1 MHNFYNKTPIK
12 IQKMSSR
19 LFSIIR
25 LSRMIVP
32 VLFAGGMV
40 ACVDDNYNLNKDIS
54 MEVGIGGKYFA
65 IPLGTTD
72 SIRVDSLLELDDES
86 VFMFMEDGTAVISK
100 LDSVKVR
107 VPEIQQVTL
116 QSWASEIEPIVNEIE
131 VPEEA
136 QGVVGEVALPEKDV
150 NSSTSIEFDEEVPEE
165 LLELNTVKFD
175 GTPKLVIDIQF
186 EAPEEVAKLEL
197 MDYVIHFPE
206 FIVFDDNRIENHCLV
221 IDGEMDVDAGYR
233 VELDIAEFNF
243 EEEENPIQEV
253 GSEKRLHIDGA
264 VTLDGQLRVTVRGDG
279 TLPETVT
286 VGIMPQVSI
295 DEMKLGEITGKVN
308 VDIEEVNEEVD
319 LGDIPDFLKDKDV
332 VLDIE
337 HPVIMLE
344 VGNTTGVPV
353 LADLTL
359 TPLADG
365 NPIENGIIELR
376 REERDIVV
384 KAADEMGEYTWSNFF
399 ISNSEAGME
408 PGFIPVDVPNLPNLI
423 RQIPDVIQ
431 IKMTAEAD
439 QGEDPEV
446 VHRFDLS
453 HGDYEMNV
461 RYNVHVPLTFGP
473 DLQVVYR
480 DTIDDFNSDIKDY
493 VKYVTEVVMEM
504 EVENT
509 IPLGMVCRAVA
520 LDVDGRALS
529 GIEVSTPQPIEAAG
543 WDGNN
548 TTLVRGAFTIELKE
562 TVAGTMEQLDGLAL
576 EITADANEG
585 VEGASLKNNQYL
597 RLSGKMRIPGGITVD
612 IDDI

>member
-1 MHNFYNKTPIK
+1 
-12 IQKMSSR
+12 MSSR

-40 ACVDDNYNLNKDIS
+40 ACVDDNYDLNKDIS

-165 LLELNTVKFD
+165 LLDLNTVKFD

-279 TLPETVT
+279 TLPGTVT

-365 NPIENGIIELR
+365 SPIENGIIELR

-408 PGFIPVDVPNLPNLI
+408 LGFEFVDVPNLPNLI

-431 IKMTAEAD
+431 INMTAEAD
-439 QGEDPEV
+439 PEAE
-446 VHRFDLS
+446 HRFDLS

-473 DLQVVYR
+473 DLQVIYR

-509 IPLGMVCRAVA
+509 IPLGMMCRAVA

-548 TTLVRGAFTIELKE
+548 TTLVRGDFTIELKE

-585 VEGASLKNNQYL
+585 VKGASLKNNQYL

>member
-1 MHNFYNKTPIK
+1 
-12 IQKMSSR
+12 MSSR

-40 ACVDDNYNLNKDIS
+40 ACVDDNYDLNKDIS

-100 LDSVKVR
+100 LDSVKVL

-136 QGVVGEVALPEKDV
+136 QGAVGEVALPEKDV

-165 LLELNTVKFD
+165 LLDLNTVKFD
-175 GTPKLVIDIQF
+175 GTPKLVVDIQF
-186 EAPEEVAKLEL
+186 EAPEEVTKLEL
-197 MDYVIHFPE
+197 VDTIQFPK
-206 FIVFDDNRIENHCLV
+206 FIVFDDKDNIIDEENCL
-221 IDGEMDVDAGYR
+221 IINGEMDVDAGYH
-233 VELDIAEFNF
+233 VELDIAEFDF
-243 EEEENPIQEV
+243 AENPIQEV

-279 TLPETVT
+279 TLPGTVT

-365 NPIENGIIELR
+365 SPIENGIIELR

-408 PGFIPVDVPNLPNLI
+408 LGFEFVDVPNLPNLI

-431 IKMTAEAD
+431 INMTAEAD
-439 QGEDPEV
+439 PEAE
-446 VHRFDLS
+446 HRFDLS

-473 DLQVVYR
+473 DLQVIYR

-548 TTLVRGAFTIELKE
+548 TTLVMSAFTIELKE

-585 VEGASLKNNQYL
+585 VKGASLKNNQYL

>member
-1 MHNFYNKTPIK
+1 
-12 IQKMSSR
+12 MSSR

-40 ACVDDNYNLNKDIS
+40 ACVDDNYDLNKDIS

-165 LLELNTVKFD
+165 LLDLNTVKFD

-221 IDGEMDVDAGYR
+221 IDGEMDVDAGYH
-233 VELDIAEFNF
+233 VELDIAEFDF
-243 EEEENPIQEV
+243 TENPIQEV

-279 TLPETVT
+279 TLPGTVT

-365 NPIENGIIELR
+365 SPIENGIIELR

-431 IKMTAEAD
+431 INMTAEAD
-439 QGEDPEV
+439 PEAE
-446 VHRFDLS
+446 HRFDLS

-473 DLQVVYR
+473 DLQVIYR

-509 IPLGMVCRAVA
+509 IPLGMMCRAVA

-548 TTLVRGAFTIELKE
+548 TTLVRGDFTIELKE

>member
-1 MHNFYNKTPIK
+1 
-12 IQKMSSR
+12 MSSR

-40 ACVDDNYNLNKDIS
+40 ACVDDNYDLNKDIS

-107 VPEIQQVTL
+107 VPEIQQMTL

-136 QGVVGEVALPEKDV
+136 QGVVGEVALPEKEV

-165 LLELNTVKFD
+165 LLDLNTVKFD

-221 IDGEMDVDAGYR
+221 IDGEMDADAGYR

-279 TLPETVT
+279 TLPGTVT

-408 PGFIPVDVPNLPNLI
+408 PGFEFVEVTNLPNLI

-431 IKMTAEAD
+431 INMTAEAD
-439 QGEDPEV
+439 PEAE
-446 VHRFDLS
+446 HRFDLS

-585 VEGASLKNNQYL
+585 VKGASLKNNQYL

>member
-1 MHNFYNKTPIK
+1 
-12 IQKMSSR
+12 MSSR

-40 ACVDDNYNLNKDIS
+40 ACVDDNYDLNKDIS
-54 MEVGIGGKYFA
+54 MEVGIGGKYLA

-136 QGVVGEVALPEKDV
+136 QGAVGEVALPEKDV

-165 LLELNTVKFD
+165 LLDLNTVKFD

-221 IDGEMDVDAGYR
+221 IDGEMDVDAGYH
-233 VELDIAEFNF
+233 VELDIAEFDF
-243 EEEENPIQEV
+243 AENPIQEV

-279 TLPETVT
+279 TLPGTVT

-365 NPIENGIIELR
+365 SPIENGIIELR

-408 PGFIPVDVPNLPNLI
+408 LGFEFVDVPNLPNLI

-431 IKMTAEAD
+431 INMTAEAD
-439 QGEDPEV
+439 PEAE
-446 VHRFDLS
+446 HRFDLS

-473 DLQVVYR
+473 DLQVIYR

-509 IPLGMVCRAVA
+509 IPLGMMCRAVA

-548 TTLVRGAFTIELKE
+548 TTLVRGDFTIELKE

>member
-1 MHNFYNKTPIK
+1 
-12 IQKMSSR
+12 MSSR

-40 ACVDDNYNLNKDIS
+40 ACVDDNYDLNKDIS
-54 MEVGIGGKYFA
+54 MEVGIGGKYLA

-136 QGVVGEVALPEKDV
+136 QGAVGEVALPEKDV

-165 LLELNTVKFD
+165 LLDLNTVKFD

-221 IDGEMDVDAGYR
+221 IDGEMDVDAGYH
-233 VELDIAEFNF
+233 VELDIAEFDF
-243 EEEENPIQEV
+243 AENPIQEV

-279 TLPETVT
+279 TLPGTVT

-365 NPIENGIIELR
+365 SPIENGIIELR

-399 ISNSEAGME
+399 ISNSEVGME
-408 PGFIPVDVPNLPNLI
+408 LGFEFVDVPNLPNLI

-431 IKMTAEAD
+431 INMTAEAD
-439 QGEDPEV
+439 PEAE
-446 VHRFDLS
+446 HRFDLS

-473 DLQVVYR
+473 DLQVIYR

-548 TTLVRGAFTIELKE
+548 TTLVRGDFTIELKE

-585 VEGASLKNNQYL
+585 VKGASLKNNQYL

>member
-40 ACVDDNYNLNKDIS
+40 ACVDDNYDLNKDIS

-165 LLELNTVKFD
+165 LLDLNTVKFD

-221 IDGEMDVDAGYR
+221 IDGEMDVDAGCH

-279 TLPETVT
+279 TLPGTVT

-431 IKMTAEAD
+431 INMTAEAD
-439 QGEDPEV
+439 PEAE
-446 VHRFDLS
+446 HRFDLS

-529 GIEVSTPQPIEAAG
+529 GIEVSTPQAIEAAG

-585 VEGASLKNNQYL
+585 VKGASLKNNQYL

>member
-1 MHNFYNKTPIK
+1 M
-12 IQKMSSR
+12 
-19 LFSIIR
+19 
-25 LSRMIVP
+25 
-32 VLFAGGMV
+32 
-40 ACVDDNYNLNKDIS
+40 
-54 MEVGIGGKYFA
+54 
-65 IPLGTTD
+65 
-72 SIRVDSLLELDDES
+72 
-86 VFMFMEDGTAVISK
+86 
-100 LDSVKVR
+100 
-107 VPEIQQVTL
+107 
-116 QSWASEIEPIVNEIE
+116 
-131 VPEEA
+131 
-136 QGVVGEVALPEKDV
+136 
-150 NSSTSIEFDEEVPEE
+150 
-165 LLELNTVKFD
+165 
-175 GTPKLVIDIQF
+175 
-186 EAPEEVAKLEL
+186 
-197 MDYVIHFPE
+197 
-206 FIVFDDNRIENHCLV
+206 
-221 IDGEMDVDAGYR
+221 
-233 VELDIAEFNF
+233 
-243 EEEENPIQEV
+243 
-253 GSEKRLHIDGA
+253 
-264 VTLDGQLRVTVRGDG
+264 
-279 TLPETVT
+279 
-286 VGIMPQVSI
+286 GIMPQVSI

-376 REERDIVV
+376 QIEVQV
-384 KAADEMGEYTWSNFF
+384 ADEMGEYTWSNFF

-431 IKMTAEAD
+431 INMTAEAD
-439 QGEDPEV
+439 PEAE
-446 VHRFDLS
+446 HRFDLS

-473 DLQVVYR
+473 DLQVIYR

-529 GIEVSTPQPIEAAG
+529 GIEVSTPQAIEAAG

-548 TTLVRGAFTIELKE
+548 TTLVRGDFTIELKE

-585 VEGASLKNNQYL
+585 VKGASLKNNQYL

>member
-1 MHNFYNKTPIK
+1 
-12 IQKMSSR
+12 MSSR

-40 ACVDDNYNLNKDIS
+40 ACVDDNYDLNKDIS

-165 LLELNTVKFD
+165 LLDLNTVKFD

-221 IDGEMDVDAGYR
+221 IDGEMDVDAGCH
-233 VELDIAEFNF
+233 VELDIAEFDF
-243 EEEENPIQEV
+243 AENPIQEV

-264 VTLDGQLRVTVRGDG
+264 VTLDGQLRVTVRGDE
-279 TLPETVT
+279 TLPGTVT

-408 PGFIPVDVPNLPNLI
+408 PGFEFVEVSNLPNLI

-431 IKMTAEAD
+431 INMTAEAD
-439 QGEDPEV
+439 PEAE
-446 VHRFDLS
+446 HRFDLS

-529 GIEVSTPQPIEAAG
+529 GIEVSTPQAIEAAG

>member
-1 MHNFYNKTPIK
+1 
-12 IQKMSSR
+12 MSSR

-40 ACVDDNYNLNKDIS
+40 ACVDDNYDLNKDIS

-136 QGVVGEVALPEKDV
+136 QGAVGEVALPEKDV

-165 LLELNTVKFD
+165 LLDLNTVKFD
-175 GTPKLVIDIQF
+175 GTPKLVVDIQF
-186 EAPEEVAKLEL
+186 EAPEEVTKLEL
-197 MDYVIHFPE
+197 VDTIQFPK
-206 FIVFDDNRIENHCLV
+206 FIVFDDKDNIIDEENCL
-221 IDGEMDVDAGYR
+221 IINGEMDVDAGYH
-233 VELDIAEFNF
+233 VELDIAEFDF
-243 EEEENPIQEV
+243 AENPIQEV

-279 TLPETVT
+279 TLPGTVT

-295 DEMKLGEITGKVN
+295 DKMKLGEITGKVN

-365 NPIENGIIELR
+365 SPIENGIIELR

-399 ISNSEAGME
+399 ISNSEVGME
-408 PGFIPVDVPNLPNLI
+408 LGFEFVDVPNLPNLI

-431 IKMTAEAD
+431 INMTAEAD
-439 QGEDPEV
+439 PEAE
-446 VHRFDLS
+446 HRFDLS

-473 DLQVVYR
+473 DLQVIYR

-509 IPLGMVCRAVA
+509 IPLGMMCRAVA

-548 TTLVRGAFTIELKE
+548 TTLVRGDFTIELKE

>member
-1 MHNFYNKTPIK
+1 
-12 IQKMSSR
+12 MSSR

-40 ACVDDNYNLNKDIS
+40 ACVDDNYDLNKDIS

-136 QGVVGEVALPEKDV
+136 QGAVGEVALPEKDV

-165 LLELNTVKFD
+165 LLDLNTVKFD

-221 IDGEMDVDAGYR
+221 IDGEMDVDAGYH
-233 VELDIAEFNF
+233 VELDIAEFDF
-243 EEEENPIQEV
+243 AENPIQEV

-279 TLPETVT
+279 TLPGTVT

-365 NPIENGIIELR
+365 SPIENGIIEL
-376 REERDIVV
+376 
-384 KAADEMGEYTWSNFF
+384 S
-399 ISNSEAGME
+399 
-408 PGFIPVDVPNLPNLI
+408 VDVPNLPNLI

-431 IKMTAEAD
+431 INMTAEAD
-439 QGEDPEV
+439 PEAE
-446 VHRFDLS
+446 HRFDLS

-473 DLQVVYR
+473 DLQVIYR

-509 IPLGMVCRAVA
+509 IPLGMMCRAVA

-548 TTLVRGAFTIELKE
+548 TTLVRGDFTIKLKE

-585 VEGASLKNNQYL
+585 VKGASLKNNQYL

>member
-1 MHNFYNKTPIK
+1 
-12 IQKMSSR
+12 MSSR

-40 ACVDDNYNLNKDIS
+40 ACVDDNYDLNKDIS

-136 QGVVGEVALPEKDV
+136 QGAVGEVALPEKDV

-165 LLELNTVKFD
+165 LLDLNTVKFD
-175 GTPKLVIDIQF
+175 GTPKLVVDIQF

-279 TLPETVT
+279 TLPGTVT

-295 DEMKLGEITGKVN
+295 DKMKLGEITGKVN

-365 NPIENGIIELR
+365 SPIENGIIELR

-408 PGFIPVDVPNLPNLI
+408 LGFEFVDVPNLPNLI

-431 IKMTAEAD
+431 INMTAEAD
-439 QGEDPEV
+439 PEAE
-446 VHRFDLS
+446 HRFDLS

-473 DLQVVYR
+473 DLQVIYR

-509 IPLGMVCRAVA
+509 IPLGMMCRAVA

-548 TTLVRGAFTIELKE
+548 TTLVRGDFTIELKE

-585 VEGASLKNNQYL
+585 VKGASLKNNQYL

>member
-1 MHNFYNKTPIK
+1 MPKGAIIYQYCLDINVKNLDSYAGFPNGALYGFRVGDDYYVSKETLSSGGHIFKGYFKVVNKKYTDSKYPV
-12 IQKMSSR
+12 SR
-19 LFSIIR
+19 QEK
-25 LSRMIVP
+25 
-32 VLFAGGMV
+32 GT
-40 ACVDDNYNLNKDIS
+40 KDI
-54 MEVGIGGKYFA
+54 
-65 IPLGTTD
+65 
-72 SIRVDSLLELDDES
+72 
-86 VFMFMEDGTAVISK
+86 VFLHYTAPTSQPHTVQF
-100 LDSVKVR
+100 VR
-107 VPEIQQVTL
+107 L
-116 QSWASEIEPIVNEIE
+116 A
-131 VPEEA
+131 
-136 QGVVGEVALPEKDV
+136 
-150 NSSTSIEFDEEVPEE
+150 EFDF
-165 LLELNTVKFD
+165 T
-175 GTPKLVIDIQF
+175 
-186 EAPEEVAKLEL
+186 
-197 MDYVIHFPE
+197 
-206 FIVFDDNRIENHCLV
+206 
-221 IDGEMDVDAGYR
+221 
-233 VELDIAEFNF
+233 
-243 EEEENPIQEV
+243 ENPIQEV

-279 TLPETVT
+279 TLPGTVT

-365 NPIENGIIELR
+365 SPIENGIIELR

-408 PGFIPVDVPNLPNLI
+408 LGFEFVDVPNLPNLI

-431 IKMTAEAD
+431 INMTAEAD
-439 QGEDPEV
+439 PEAE
-446 VHRFDLS
+446 HRFDLS

-473 DLQVVYR
+473 DLQVIYR

-509 IPLGMVCRAVA
+509 IPLGMMCRAVA

-548 TTLVRGAFTIELKE
+548 TTLVRGDFTIELKE

>member
-1 MHNFYNKTPIK
+1 
-12 IQKMSSR
+12 MSSR

-40 ACVDDNYNLNKDIS
+40 ACVDDNYDLDKDIS

-136 QGVVGEVALPEKDV
+136 QGAVGEVALPEKDV

-165 LLELNTVKFD
+165 LLDLNTVKFD

-206 FIVFDDNRIENHCLV
+206 FIVFDD
-221 IDGEMDVDAGYR
+221 
-233 VELDIAEFNF
+233 
-243 EEEENPIQEV
+243 ENPIQEV

-279 TLPETVT
+279 TLPGTVT

-408 PGFIPVDVPNLPNLI
+408 LGFEFVDVSNLPNLI

-431 IKMTAEAD
+431 INMTAEAD
-439 QGEDPEV
+439 PEAE
-446 VHRFDLS
+446 HRFDLS

-473 DLQVVYR
+473 DLQVIYR

-548 TTLVRGAFTIELKE
+548 TTLVRGDFTIELKE

-585 VEGASLKNNQYL
+585 VKGASLKNNQYL

>member
-1 MHNFYNKTPIK
+1 
-12 IQKMSSR
+12 MSSR

-40 ACVDDNYNLNKDIS
+40 ACVDDNYDLNKDIS

-100 LDSVKVR
+100 LDSVKVW

-116 QSWASEIEPIVNEIE
+116 QSWASEIEPIVNEIK

-136 QGVVGEVALPEKDV
+136 QGVVGEVALPEKEV

-165 LLELNTVKFD
+165 LLDLNTVKFD

-221 IDGEMDVDAGYR
+221 IDGEMDVDAGYH
-233 VELDIAEFNF
+233 VELDIAEFDF
-243 EEEENPIQEV
+243 AENPIQEV

-279 TLPETVT
+279 TLPGTVT

-408 PGFIPVDVPNLPNLI
+408 PGFEFVEVTNLPNLI

-431 IKMTAEAD
+431 INMTAEAD
-439 QGEDPEV
+439 PEAE
-446 VHRFDLS
+446 HRFDLS

-548 TTLVRGAFTIELKE
+548 TTLVRSAFTIELKE

-585 VEGASLKNNQYL
+585 VKGASLKNNQYL

>member
-1 MHNFYNKTPIK
+1 
-12 IQKMSSR
+12 MSSR

-40 ACVDDNYNLNKDIS
+40 ACVDDNYDLNKDIS

-136 QGVVGEVALPEKDV
+136 QGAVGEVALPEKDV

-165 LLELNTVKFD
+165 LLDLNTVKFD

-221 IDGEMDVDAGYR
+221 IDGEMDVDAGYH
-233 VELDIAEFNF
+233 VELDIAEFDF
-243 EEEENPIQEV
+243 AENPIQEV

-279 TLPETVT
+279 TLPGTVT

-365 NPIENGIIELR
+365 SPIENGIIELR

-431 IKMTAEAD
+431 INMTAEAD
-439 QGEDPEV
+439 PEAE
-446 VHRFDLS
+446 HRFDLS

-473 DLQVVYR
+473 DLQVIYR

-509 IPLGMVCRAVA
+509 IPLGMMCRAVA

-548 TTLVRGAFTIELKE
+548 TTLVMSAFTIELKE

>member
-1 MHNFYNKTPIK
+1 
-12 IQKMSSR
+12 MSSR

-40 ACVDDNYNLNKDIS
+40 ACVDDNYDLNKDIS

-136 QGVVGEVALPEKDV
+136 QGAVGEVALPEKDV

-165 LLELNTVKFD
+165 LLDLNTVKFD

-221 IDGEMDVDAGYR
+221 IDGEMDVDAGYH
-233 VELDIAEFNF
+233 VELDIAEFDF
-243 EEEENPIQEV
+243 AENPIQEV

-279 TLPETVT
+279 TLPGTVT

-365 NPIENGIIELR
+365 SPIENGIIELR

-431 IKMTAEAD
+431 INMTAEAD
-439 QGEDPEV
+439 PEAE
-446 VHRFDLS
+446 HRFDLS

-473 DLQVVYR
+473 DLQVIYR

-509 IPLGMVCRAVA
+509 IPLGMMCRAVA

-548 TTLVRGAFTIELKE
+548 TTLVRGDFTIELKE

>member
-1 MHNFYNKTPIK
+1 
-12 IQKMSSR
+12 MSSR

-40 ACVDDNYNLNKDIS
+40 ACVDDNYDLDKDIS

-136 QGVVGEVALPEKDV
+136 QGAVGEVALPEKDV

-165 LLELNTVKFD
+165 LLDLNTVKFD

-221 IDGEMDVDAGYR
+221 IDGEMDVDAGYH
-233 VELDIAEFNF
+233 VELDIAEFDF
-243 EEEENPIQEV
+243 AENPIQEV

-279 TLPETVT
+279 TLPGTVT

-376 REERDIVV
+376 QIEVQV
-384 KAADEMGEYTWSNFF
+384 ADEMGEYTWSNFF
-399 ISNSEAGME
+399 
-408 PGFIPVDVPNLPNLI
+408 
-423 RQIPDVIQ
+423 QIPDVIQ
-431 IKMTAEAD
+431 INMTAEAD
-439 QGEDPEV
+439 PEAE
-446 VHRFDLS
+446 HRFDLS

-473 DLQVVYR
+473 DLQVIYR

-548 TTLVRGAFTIELKE
+548 TTLVRGDFTIELKE

-585 VEGASLKNNQYL
+585 VKGASLKNNQYL

>member
-40 ACVDDNYNLNKDIS
+40 ACVDDNYDLNKDIS

-136 QGVVGEVALPEKDV
+136 QGAVGEVALPEKDV

-165 LLELNTVKFD
+165 LLDLNTVKFD
-175 GTPKLVIDIQF
+175 GTPKLVVDIQF
-186 EAPEEVAKLEL
+186 EAPEEVTKLEL
-197 MDYVIHFPE
+197 VDTIQFPK
-206 FIVFDDNRIENHCLV
+206 FIVFDDKDNIIDEENCL
-221 IDGEMDVDAGYR
+221 IINGEMDVDAGYH
-233 VELDIAEFNF
+233 VELDIAEFDF
-243 EEEENPIQEV
+243 AENPIQEV

-279 TLPETVT
+279 TLPGTVT

-295 DEMKLGEITGKVN
+295 DKMKLGEITGKVN

-365 NPIENGIIELR
+365 SPIENGIIELR

-408 PGFIPVDVPNLPNLI
+408 LGFEFVDVPNLPNLI

-431 IKMTAEAD
+431 INMTAEAD
-439 QGEDPEV
+439 PEAE
-446 VHRFDLS
+446 HRFDLS

-473 DLQVVYR
+473 DLQVIYR

-509 IPLGMVCRAVA
+509 IPLGMMCRAVA

-548 TTLVRGAFTIELKE
+548 TTLVRGDFTIELKE

>member
-1 MHNFYNKTPIK
+1 
-12 IQKMSSR
+12 MSSR

-40 ACVDDNYNLNKDIS
+40 ACVDDNYDLNKDIS

-131 VPEEA
+131 VSEEA
-136 QGVVGEVALPEKDV
+136 QGAVGEVALPEKDV

-165 LLELNTVKFD
+165 LLDLNTVKFD

-279 TLPETVT
+279 TLPGTVT

-365 NPIENGIIELR
+365 SPIENGIIELR

-408 PGFIPVDVPNLPNLI
+408 LGFEFVDVPNLPNLI

-431 IKMTAEAD
+431 INMTAEAD
-439 QGEDPEV
+439 PEAE
-446 VHRFDLS
+446 HRFDLS

-473 DLQVVYR
+473 DLQVIYR

-548 TTLVRGAFTIELKE
+548 TTLVRGDFTIELKE

-585 VEGASLKNNQYL
+585 VKGASLKNNQYL

>member
-1 MHNFYNKTPIK
+1 
-12 IQKMSSR
+12 MSSR

-25 LSRMIVP
+25 LSRMIVL

-40 ACVDDNYNLNKDIS
+40 ACVDDNYDLNKDIS

-165 LLELNTVKFD
+165 LLDLNTVKFD

-186 EAPEEVAKLEL
+186 EAPEEVTKLEL
-197 MDYVIHFPE
+197 VDTIQFPK
-206 FIVFDDNRIENHCLV
+206 FIVFDDKDNIIDEENCL
-221 IDGEMDVDAGYR
+221 IINGEMDVDAGYR

-279 TLPETVT
+279 TLPGTVT

-408 PGFIPVDVPNLPNLI
+408 PGFEFVEVTNLPNLI

-431 IKMTAEAD
+431 INMTAEAD
-439 QGEDPEV
+439 PEAE
-446 VHRFDLS
+446 HRFDLS

-493 VKYVTEVVMEM
+493 VK
-504 EVENT
+504 
-509 IPLGMVCRAVA
+509 IC
-520 LDVDGRALS
+520 D
-529 GIEVSTPQPIEAAG
+529 
-543 WDGNN
+543 
-548 TTLVRGAFTIELKE
+548 
-562 TVAGTMEQLDGLAL
+562 
-576 EITADANEG
+576 
-585 VEGASLKNNQYL
+585 
-597 RLSGKMRIPGGITVD
+597 
-612 IDDI
+612 

>member
-40 ACVDDNYNLNKDIS
+40 ACVDDNYDLNKDIS

-136 QGVVGEVALPEKDV
+136 QGDVGEVALPEKDV

-165 LLELNTVKFD
+165 LLDLNTVKFD

-221 IDGEMDVDAGYR
+221 IDGEMDVDAGYH
-233 VELDIAEFNF
+233 VELDIAEFDF
-243 EEEENPIQEV
+243 AENPIQEV

-279 TLPETVT
+279 TLPGTVT

-365 NPIENGIIELR
+365 SPIENGIIELR

-408 PGFIPVDVPNLPNLI
+408 LGFEFVDVPNLPNLI

-431 IKMTAEAD
+431 INMTAEAD
-439 QGEDPEV
+439 PEAE
-446 VHRFDLS
+446 HRFDLS

-473 DLQVVYR
+473 DLQVIYR

-548 TTLVRGAFTIELKE
+548 TTLVRGDFTIELKE

>member
-1 MHNFYNKTPIK
+1 
-12 IQKMSSR
+12 MSSR

-40 ACVDDNYNLNKDIS
+40 ACVDDNYDLNKDIS

-165 LLELNTVKFD
+165 LLDLNTVKFD

-186 EAPEEVAKLEL
+186 EAPEEVTKLEL
-197 MDYVIHFPE
+197 VDTIQFPK
-206 FIVFDDNRIENHCLV
+206 FIVFDDKDNIIDEENCL
-221 IDGEMDVDAGYR
+221 IINGEMDVDAGYR

-279 TLPETVT
+279 TLPGTVT

-308 VDIEEVNEEVD
+308 VDIEEVNKEVD

-365 NPIENGIIELR
+365 SPIENGIIELR

-408 PGFIPVDVPNLPNLI
+408 PGFEFVEVSNLPNLI

-431 IKMTAEAD
+431 INMTAEAD
-439 QGEDPEV
+439 PEAE
-446 VHRFDLS
+446 HRFDLS

-520 LDVDGRALS
+520 LDVDGKALS
-529 GIEVSTPQPIEAAG
+529 GIEVSTPQAIEAAG

-548 TTLVRGAFTIELKE
+548 TTLVTSNFTIELKE